1 MGLSDI
7 EFTPAEMQEMEKEAA
22 KSFRSR
28 PHEKAV
34 RLPKGTD
41 LATLKRMVERGNP
54 DAAAVIMGITLEQLR
69 SIVE

>member
-7 EFTPAEMQEMEKEAA
+7 EFTRTEMREMEKEAA

-28 PHEKAV
+28 PREKAV

-41 LATLKRMVERGNP
+41 LAALKRMVERGNP
-54 DAAAVIMGITLEQLR
+54 DAVAVIMGTTLEQLR
-69 SIVE
+69 SIAE